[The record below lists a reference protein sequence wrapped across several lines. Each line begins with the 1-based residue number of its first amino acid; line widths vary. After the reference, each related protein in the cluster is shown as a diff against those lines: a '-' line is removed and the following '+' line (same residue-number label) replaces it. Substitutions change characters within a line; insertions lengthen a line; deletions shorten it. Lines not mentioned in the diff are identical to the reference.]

1 MFARGSRYQQ
11 TRPYVFEDP
20 TVGFRGVRPR
30 PIAAAPGVL
39 EHTLRAWDRLDLL
52 ALHYYN
58 DPKRWWRIVDANPD
72 ILFAG
77 DLHEGDLAGTVI
89 LIPRA
94 EP

>member
-1 MFARGSRYQQ
+1 MFARGSRYEQ
-11 TRPYVFEDP
+11 TRPYVTDGETP
-20 TVGFRGVRPR
+20 GFRGVRPR
-30 PIAAAPGVL
+30 PIAPTPGVL

-52 ALHYYN
+52 ALYYYN

-77 DLHEGDLAGTVI
+77 DLNEERLAGTVI